1 MNIISRQHYT
11 QLIENYCGKQ
21 TIIVLIGQRRVGKSY
36 VLKDFATIKEKE
48 HANVIY
54 IDKESREFDAITNA
68 AELNQY
74 IDKKLRS
81 SKINYILIDEVQ
93 EIEDYERS
101 IRAYR
106 VEPNCEVIITG
117 SNAEI
122 FSADLANKLG
132 GRYHTIY
139 IQSLT
144 YLEFLDFFHLENN
157 DDALQKYIQVG
168 GLPGLV
174 NYNIDNL
181 REVSDYQDDVF
192 NTVLLKDVVL
202 RHKVR
207 NVPFL
212 ERLCHYIA
220 DNTGKLISS
229 TGISKYIKSHGE
241 TATTDLTIKYLKY
254 LSEAFILGRV
264 SRYDIHGKRILETNE
279 KFYFEDHG
287 VRNKIVGNNRDKD
300 IEKIIENIVYQQ
312 LVHLGYD
319 ITVGQLQ
326 VGEIDFICERS
337 ATERIYV
344 QVAYLIAN
352 DETREREF
360 GRLMS
365 IKDNYPK
372 YVISMTPLVR
382 RTEDNG
388 IIHLGLREFLTAGL
402 L

>member
-68 AELNQY
+68 EELNQY

-81 SKINYILIDEVQ
+81 SKTNYILIDEVQ

-181 REVSDYQDDVF
+181 REVSDYQSDVF

-212 ERLCHYIA
+212 EKLCHYIA

-241 TATTDLTIKYLKY
+241 TATTDLTIKYLNY
-254 LSEAFILGRV
+254 LAEAFILGRV
-264 SRYDIHGKRILETNE
+264 SRFDIHGKRILETNE

-287 VRNKIVGNNRDKD
+287 IRNRLVGNNRDKD
-300 IEKIIENIVYQQ
+300 IEKIIENIVYQH

-326 VGEIDFICERS
+326 VGEIDFVCERS
-337 ATERIYV
+337 AAERRYV

-382 RTEDNG
+382 RTDDNG
-388 IIHLGLREFLTAGL
+388 IIHLGLREFLTTGL
-402 L
+402 P